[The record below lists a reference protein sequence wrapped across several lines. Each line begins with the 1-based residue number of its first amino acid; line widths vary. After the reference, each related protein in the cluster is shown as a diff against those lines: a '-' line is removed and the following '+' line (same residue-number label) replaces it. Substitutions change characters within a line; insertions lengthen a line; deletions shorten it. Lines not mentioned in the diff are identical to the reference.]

1 MADVSWPCEPLV
13 RHLASNSRPSADIAG
28 GRRWANNRYSGA
40 ANDPQFDF
48 RLPHRRVR
56 EAILGGEPDRFRRL
70 EIGNKLELGR
80 EFHGQLVHLDSA

>member
-1 MADVSWPCEPLV
+1 MADVFRPRDPLAH
-13 RHLASNSRPSADIAG
+13 RLALNSRPSADIAG
-28 GRRWANNRYSGA
+28 GRRWANDKYGGA
-40 ANDPQFDF
+40 ANDLLFDF

-70 EIGNKLELGR
+70 EIDTKLELGR